1 MKRLLTSIGAHTVW
15 SAPRDVKTLI
25 VVRFVRL
32 LGYGGTTFILASY
45 LRSLGFSDST
55 TGLFM
60 TATLLGDLAISFVL
74 TYLGDRMGVRLTSAI
89 GSVLMCVG
97 GLVFAWSDNFWILLG
112 ASILGVINPR
122 FVFPA
127 TKPQFQS

>member
-1 MKRLLTSIGAHTVW
+1 MNCFLTSIGAHTLW

-25 VVRFVRL
+25 VVRFIRL

-74 TYLGDRMGVRLTSAI
+74 TYMGDRMGVRLTSAI
-89 GSVLMCVG
+89 GSVFMCFG
-97 GLVFAWSDNFWILLG
+97 GLTFAWFDYFWILLG
-112 ASILGVINPR
+112 SSILGVINPR
-122 FVFPA
+122 
-127 TKPQFQS
+127 